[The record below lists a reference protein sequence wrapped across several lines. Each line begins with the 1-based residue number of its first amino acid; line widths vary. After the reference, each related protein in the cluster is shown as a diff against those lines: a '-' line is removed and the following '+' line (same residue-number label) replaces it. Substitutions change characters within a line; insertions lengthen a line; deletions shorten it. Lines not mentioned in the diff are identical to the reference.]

1 MSRLSAI
8 FSFFSVCME
17 AASRPYLSN
26 CLQHGYREV
35 VTTLPSVDA
44 MGLHGAVLTF
54 AVLGPFEVR
63 AGDQPVHV
71 GGRLPRRLL
80 AILVAGEGRPV
91 SEDSLAE
98 GLWGAR
104 PPRNP
109 AGALQVYVSRLRR
122 VLPGTVLERSAGGY
136 RLLAA
141 DTDAERFRGQLV
153 RARALVADDRH
164 ADAHEAFEA
173 ALRLWR
179 GTPYEDL
186 ADDESTSAIRAA
198 LVEQRDSAQEEAAAA
213 LMATGDHTGAVVT
226 LELLVRAAPYRE
238 RRWQLLALALYRSG
252 RQADALN
259 AVRRVRTLLAEE
271 LGVDPGAELRQ
282 LEGRILSQD
291 PALCQ
296 DPAPRATTTAA
307 TPGDRPLSS
316 FIGRDADLALLSR
329 LVGLQRLVT
338 VVGPAGSGKTRLAVE
353 WAGRDAVVRLAD
365 VADPTHLVSAVAGTV
380 GVTGFTGDPYEA
392 LVKRLRLHG
401 RALVLDNCE
410 HLVGEVA
417 RLVVDLLDRV
427 PALRVVATSRSPL
440 GVDGEHSLPLG
451 PLAADDAVMLLT
463 DRIRAGRPGWIEQD
477 TNRQDLRRLADALD
491 RLPLALELAAARV
504 RTFGVQGLIENL
516 DDRFT
521 VLGRIPHSKMTPHAT
536 LQEAVAWSFD
546 LLSGEERD
554 LAVRL
559 WPYEGGFP
567 LEAAGSAS
575 GLGALVSL
583 VDQSVVTAETGGSTA
598 RYWMLETIRAY
609 GRSVDGDPA
618 ATRATHALWVRE
630 LVAQAE
636 GDLQGVRSAATMAAL
651 RLELPNLR
659 AGLAHDLIHA
669 PGEALRTAAR
679 LMWFWI
685 RSGLLVEGNRTL
697 TAALAAAP
705 DAPLGDIVRARTASA
720 ALLYFT
726 GDVTTARRVL
736 SEANLAVSSEPR
748 YRSLLAEVRYYQALV
763 HLPGGDPLIAL
774 AASAEAHAIA
784 TETQTTWLIAAT
796 AMALGA
802 ALVMA
807 GRTTEGRTRLRAA
820 VRLAD
825 ASGLVWTAALSELML
840 AQTLV
845 DAKGGEA
852 LPLLRSSLRRFL
864 IEGDLSN
871 QLAVLHNG
879 ALVLD
884 AADDA
889 AGAALLRDIVHFHQV
904 HSDIRPAGTFLQS
917 TVPQGWYEGAPPSQ
931 PPALNDAVAILRA
944 SARAV

>member
-1 MSRLSAI
+1 MA
-8 FSFFSVCME
+8 
-17 AASRPYLSN
+17 
-26 CLQHGYREV
+26 
-35 VTTLPSVDA
+35 SVDD

-141 DTDAERFRGQLV
+141 DTDAERFRGHLV

-164 ADAHEAFEA
+164 ADAHESFEA

-198 LVEQRDSAQEEAAAA
+198 LVEQRDSAQEEAGAA
-213 LMATGDHTGAVVT
+213 LLATGDHAGAVAM
-226 LELLVRAAPYRE
+226 LEPLVHAAPYRE
-238 RRWQLLALALYRSG
+238 RRWQLLALALYRAG
-252 RQADALN
+252 RQAEALH
-259 AVRRVRTLLAEE
+259 AVRRVRSLLAEE
-271 LGVDPGAELRQ
+271 LGVDPGPELRQ

-291 PALCQ
+291 PALAATG
-296 DPAPRATTTAA
+296 APAA

-329 LVGLQRLVT
+329 LVGLHRLVT

-365 VADPTHLVSAVAGTV
+365 VADPAHLVSAVAAAT

-417 RLVVDLLDRV
+417 RLVVDLLDRI

-477 TNRQDLRRLADALD
+477 TDRRDLRRLADALD

-504 RTFGVQGLIENL
+504 RTFGVRGLIENL

-521 VLGRIPHSKMTPHAT
+521 VLGRIPHSKITPHAT
-536 LQEAVAWSFD
+536 LQKAVAWSFG
-546 LLSGEERD
+546 LLSHEERD

-567 LEAAGSAS
+567 LEAVGPAA
-575 GLGALVSL
+575 GLGTLVSL

-609 GRSVDGDPA
+609 SRSVDGDPA
-618 ATRATHALWVRE
+618 ATRAAHALWVRE
-630 LVAQAE
+630 LAAQAE
-636 GDLQGVRSAATMAAL
+636 GDLQGVRSATTMAAL

-685 RSGLLVEGNRTL
+685 RSGLLTEGNRTL

-705 DAPLGDIVRARTASA
+705 DAPLGDIVRAKTSSA

-736 SEANLAVSSEPR
+736 SEANSAVASEQR

-763 HLPGGDPLIAL
+763 QLPGGDPAIAL
-774 AASAEAHAIA
+774 DASAEAHAIA

-796 AMALGA
+796 AMAWGA

-807 GRTTEGRTRLRAA
+807 GRTAEGRTRLRAA

-845 DAKGGEA
+845 DAQDGEA

-889 AGAALLRDIVHFHQV
+889 VGAALLRDIVHFHQAR
-904 HSDIRPAGTFLQS
+904 SDIRPAGTFLQS

-931 PPALNDAVAILRA
+931 PPALNDAVAVLSA

>member
-1 MSRLSAI
+1 
-8 FSFFSVCME
+8 
-17 AASRPYLSN
+17 
-26 CLQHGYREV
+26 
-35 VTTLPSVDA
+35 

-141 DTDAERFRGQLV
+141 DTDAERFRGHLV

-164 ADAHEAFEA
+164 ADAHESFEA

-198 LVEQRDSAQEEAAAA
+198 LVEQRDSAQEEAGAA
-213 LMATGDHTGAVVT
+213 LLATGDHAGAVAM
-226 LELLVRAAPYRE
+226 LEPLVHAAPYRE
-238 RRWQLLALALYRSG
+238 RRWQLLALALYRAG
-252 RQADALN
+252 RQAEALH
-259 AVRRVRTLLAEE
+259 AVRRVRSLLAEE
-271 LGVDPGAELRQ
+271 LGVDPGPELRQ

-291 PALCQ
+291 PALAATG
-296 DPAPRATTTAA
+296 APAA

-329 LVGLQRLVT
+329 LVGLHRLVT

-365 VADPTHLVSAVAGTV
+365 VADPAHLVSAVAAAT

-417 RLVVDLLDRV
+417 RLVVDLLDRI

-477 TNRQDLRRLADALD
+477 TDRRDLRRLADALD

-504 RTFGVQGLIENL
+504 RTFGVRGLIENL

-521 VLGRIPHSKMTPHAT
+521 VLGRIPHSKITPHAT
-536 LQEAVAWSFD
+536 LQKAVAWSFG
-546 LLSGEERD
+546 LLSHEERD

-567 LEAAGSAS
+567 LEAVGPAA
-575 GLGALVSL
+575 GLGTLVSL

-609 GRSVDGDPA
+609 SRSVDGDPA
-618 ATRATHALWVRE
+618 ATRAAHALWVRE
-630 LVAQAE
+630 LAAQAE
-636 GDLQGVRSAATMAAL
+636 GDLQGVRSATTMAAL

-685 RSGLLVEGNRTL
+685 RSGLLTEGNRTL

-705 DAPLGDIVRARTASA
+705 DAPLGDIVRAKTSSA

-736 SEANLAVSSEPR
+736 SEANSAVASEQR

-763 HLPGGDPLIAL
+763 QLPGGDPAIAL
-774 AASAEAHAIA
+774 DASAEAHAIA

-796 AMALGA
+796 AMAWGA

-807 GRTTEGRTRLRAA
+807 GRTAEGRTRLRAA

-845 DAKGGEA
+845 DAQDGEA

-889 AGAALLRDIVHFHQV
+889 VGAALLRDIVHFHQAR
-904 HSDIRPAGTFLQS
+904 SDIRPAGTFLQS

-931 PPALNDAVAILRA
+931 PPALNDAVAVLSA

>member
-1 MSRLSAI
+1 
-8 FSFFSVCME
+8 
-17 AASRPYLSN
+17 
-26 CLQHGYREV
+26 
-35 VTTLPSVDA
+35 

-141 DTDAERFRGQLV
+141 DTDAERFRGHLV

-164 ADAHEAFEA
+164 ADAHESFEA

-198 LVEQRDSAQEEAAAA
+198 LVEQRDSAQEEAGAA
-213 LMATGDHTGAVVT
+213 LLATGDHAGAVAM
-226 LELLVRAAPYRE
+226 LEPLVHTAPYRE
-238 RRWQLLALALYRSG
+238 RRWQLLALALYRAG
-252 RQADALN
+252 RQAEALH
-259 AVRRVRTLLAEE
+259 AVRRVRSLLAEE
-271 LGVDPGAELRQ
+271 LGVDPGPELRQ

-291 PALCQ
+291 PALAATG
-296 DPAPRATTTAA
+296 APAA

-329 LVGLQRLVT
+329 LVGLHRLVT

-365 VADPTHLVSAVAGTV
+365 VADPAHLVSAVAAAT

-417 RLVVDLLDRV
+417 RLVVDLLDRI

-463 DRIRAGRPGWIEQD
+463 DRIRAGRPGWIEHD
-477 TNRQDLRRLADALD
+477 NDRRDLRRLADALD

-504 RTFGVQGLIENL
+504 RTFGVRGLIENL

-521 VLGRIPHSKMTPHAT
+521 VLGRIPHSKITPHAT
-536 LQEAVAWSFD
+536 LQEAVAWSFG
-546 LLSGEERD
+546 LLSHEERD

-567 LEAAGSAS
+567 LEAVGPAA
-575 GLGALVSL
+575 GLGTLVSL

-609 GRSVDGDPA
+609 SRSVDGDPA
-618 ATRATHALWVRE
+618 ATRAAHALWVRE
-630 LVAQAE
+630 LAAQAE
-636 GDLQGVRSAATMAAL
+636 GDLQGVRSATTMAAL

-685 RSGLLVEGNRTL
+685 RSGLLTEGNRTL
-697 TAALAAAP
+697 TTALAAAP
-705 DAPLGDIVRARTASA
+705 DAPLGDIVRAKTSSA

-736 SEANLAVSSEPR
+736 SEANLAVASEQR

-763 HLPGGDPLIAL
+763 QLPGGDPAIAL
-774 AASAEAHAIA
+774 DASAEAHAIA

-796 AMALGA
+796 AMAWGA

-807 GRTTEGRTRLRAA
+807 GRTAEGRTRLRAA

-845 DAKGGEA
+845 DAQDGEA

-889 AGAALLRDIVHFHQV
+889 VGAALLRDIVHFHQAR
-904 HSDIRPAGTFLQS
+904 SDIRPAGTFLQS

-931 PPALNDAVAILRA
+931 PPALNDAVAVLSA

>member
-1 MSRLSAI
+1 
-8 FSFFSVCME
+8 
-17 AASRPYLSN
+17 
-26 CLQHGYREV
+26 
-35 VTTLPSVDA
+35 

-98 GLWGAR
+98 GLWDDR
-104 PPRNP
+104 RPRNP

-122 VLPGTVLERSAGGY
+122 VLPGTVLQRSAGGY
-136 RLLAA
+136 LLLAA
-141 DTDAERFRGQLV
+141 DTDVERFRGHLV
-153 RARALVADDRH
+153 RARALVACDRH
-164 ADAHEAFEA
+164 ADAHEAFET

-186 ADDESTSAIRAA
+186 ADHESTTAIRAA
-198 LVEQRDSAQEEAAAA
+198 LVEQRDSAQEEGAAA
-213 LMATGDHTGAVVT
+213 LLATGGHAGAVAL
-226 LELLVRAAPYRE
+226 LEPLVHAAPYRE

-271 LGVDPGAELRQ
+271 LGVDPGPELRQ

-291 PALCQ
+291 PALE
-296 DPAPRATTTAA
+296 ATGVRTA

-329 LVGLQRLVT
+329 LVDTHRLVT
-338 VVGPAGSGKTRLAVE
+338 IVGPAGSGKTRLAVE
-353 WAGRDAVVRLAD
+353 WGGRDAVVRLAD
-365 VADPTHLVSAVAGTV
+365 VADPAHLVSAVAAAV

-392 LVKRLRLHG
+392 LIKRLRLH
-401 RALVLDNCE
+401 RKILVLDNCE
-410 HLVGEVA
+410 HLVGEAA
-417 RLVVDLLDRV
+417 RLVVDLLDRI

-440 GVDGEHSLPLG
+440 GIDGEHSLPLG
-451 PLAADDAVMLLT
+451 PLAGDDAVTLLT
-463 DRIRAGRPGWIEQD
+463 DRIRASRPGWIAQD
-477 TNRQDLRRLADALD
+477 TDSRDLRRLAEALD

-504 RTFGVQGLIENL
+504 RTFGVRGLIENL

-567 LEAAGSAS
+567 LEAAGPAA
-575 GLGALVSL
+575 GLGVLVTL

-609 GRSVDGDPA
+609 SRSVDEDPA
-618 ATRATHALWVRE
+618 ATRAAHALWVRE
-630 LVAQAE
+630 LVARAE
-636 GDLQGVRSAATMAAL
+636 ADLQGVRSATTMAAL

-659 AGLAHDLIHA
+659 AGLAHDLTHA
-669 PGEALRTAAR
+669 PVEALRTAAR

-685 RSGLLVEGNRTL
+685 RSGLLAEGNRML

-705 DAPLGDIVRARTASA
+705 DAPLDDIVRARTASA
-720 ALLYFT
+720 GLLYFT
-726 GDVTTARRVL
+726 GDVATARHML
-736 SEANLAVSSEPR
+736 SEANLAVAPEPR

-763 HLPGGDPLIAL
+763 QLPGGDPATAL
-774 AASAEAHAIA
+774 AASSEAHAIA

-796 AMALGA
+796 SMAWGA

-807 GRTTEGRTRLRAA
+807 GRIAEGRTRLRAA

-879 ALVLD
+879 ALVLA

-889 AGAALLRDIVHFHQV
+889 DGAALLRNVVHSHQAR
-904 HSDIRPAGTFLQS
+904 SDIRPAGTFLQS
-917 TVPQGWYEGAPPSQ
+917 IVPHGWYEGAPPS
-931 PPALNDAVAILRA
+931 PPPTLNDAVAVLTA

>member
-1 MSRLSAI
+1 M
-8 FSFFSVCME
+8 
-17 AASRPYLSN
+17 
-26 CLQHGYREV
+26 
-35 VTTLPSVDA
+35 
-44 MGLHGAVLTF
+44 LTF

-122 VLPGTVLERSAGGY
+122 VLPGAVLERSAGGY

-141 DTDAERFRGQLV
+141 DTDAERFRGHLV

-164 ADAHEAFEA
+164 ADAHESFEA

-198 LVEQRDSAQEEAAAA
+198 LVEQRDSAQEEAGAAF
-213 LMATGDHTGAVVT
+213 LATGDHAGAVAM
-226 LELLVRAAPYRE
+226 LEPLVHTAPYRE
-238 RRWQLLALALYRSG
+238 RRWQLLALALYRAG
-252 RQADALN
+252 RQAEALH
-259 AVRRVRTLLAEE
+259 AVRRVRVLLAEE
-271 LGVDPGAELRQ
+271 LGVDPGPELRQ

-291 PALCQ
+291 PALA
-296 DPAPRATTTAA
+296 APGAPAA

-329 LVGLQRLVT
+329 LVGLHRLVT

-365 VADPTHLVSAVAGTV
+365 VADPAHLVSAVAAAT

-392 LVKRLRLHG
+392 LIKRLRLYG
-401 RALVLDNCE
+401 KALVLDNCE

-417 RLVVDLLDRV
+417 RLVVDLLDRI

-477 TNRQDLRRLADALD
+477 TDRRDLRRLADALD

-504 RTFGVQGLIENL
+504 RTFGVRGLIENL

-521 VLGRIPHSKMTPHAT
+521 VLGRIPHSKITPHAT
-536 LQEAVAWSFD
+536 LQEAVAWSFG
-546 LLSGEERD
+546 LLSHEERD

-567 LEAAGSAS
+567 LEAVGPAA
-575 GLGALVSL
+575 GLGTLVSL
-583 VDQSVVTAETGGSTA
+583 VDQSVVTAETGGCTA

-609 GRSVDGDPA
+609 SRSVDGDPA
-618 ATRATHALWVRE
+618 ATRAAHALWVRE
-630 LVAQAE
+630 LAAQAE
-636 GDLQGVRSAATMAAL
+636 GDLQGVRSATTMAAL

-685 RSGLLVEGNRTL
+685 RSGLLTEGNRTL

-705 DAPLGDIVRARTASA
+705 DAPLGDIVRAKTSSA

-736 SEANLAVSSEPR
+736 AEANLAVASEPR

-763 HLPGGDPLIAL
+763 QLPGGDPTIAL
-774 AASAEAHAIA
+774 DASAEAHAIA

-796 AMALGA
+796 AMAWGA

-807 GRTTEGRTRLRAA
+807 GRTAEGRTRLRAA

-845 DAKGGEA
+845 DAQDGEA

>member
-1 MSRLSAI
+1 
-8 FSFFSVCME
+8 
-17 AASRPYLSN
+17 
-26 CLQHGYREV
+26 
-35 VTTLPSVDA
+35 

-63 AGDQPVHV
+63 AGDHSVHV
-71 GGRLPRRLL
+71 GGRMPRRLL
-80 AILVAGEGRPV
+80 AILVAGEGRPI

-98 GLWGAR
+98 KLWGDR
-104 PPRNP
+104 QPRNP

-122 VLPGTVLERSAGGY
+122 VLPGTELQRSVGGY
-136 RLLAA
+136 RLVPVG
-141 DTDAERFRGQLV
+141 TDVEQFRCHLV
-153 RARALVADDRH
+153 RAHALAADDRH
-164 ADAHEAFEA
+164 AEAHEAFEA
-173 ALRLWR
+173 ALGLWR

-186 ADDESTSAIRAA
+186 GDDESTVAIRAA
-198 LVEQRDSAQEEAAAA
+198 LLEQRDSAQEEAVASLLASGNHA
-213 LMATGDHTGAVVT
+213 GSVAR
-226 LELLVRAAPYRE
+226 LELLVHAAPYRE
-238 RRWQLLALALYRSG
+238 RRWQLLALALYRCG

-271 LGVDPGAELRQ
+271 LGVDPGPMVRQ
-282 LEGRILSQD
+282 LESRILSQD
-291 PALCQ
+291 PAL
-296 DPAPRATTTAA
+296 AA
-307 TPGDRPLSS
+307 TGTPAVKPNDRPLSS

-329 LVGLQRLVT
+329 LAGLHRLVT
-338 VVGPAGSGKTRLAVE
+338 VVGPAGSGKTRLAVQ

-365 VADPTHLVSAVAGTV
+365 VADPAHLVSAVAAAI
-380 GVTGFTGDPYEA
+380 GVTGFTGDLYEA
-392 LVKRLRLHG
+392 LIKRLRLDG
-401 RALVLDNCE
+401 KALVLDNCE
-410 HLVGEVA
+410 HLGGEVA
-417 RLVVDLLDRV
+417 QFVVDLLDRI
-427 PALRVVATSRSPL
+427 PTLSVVATSRSPL

-451 PLAADDAVMLLT
+451 PLAADDAVMLLI
-463 DRIRAGRPGWIEQD
+463 DRIRAGRPGWTEQD
-477 TNRQDLRRLADALD
+477 ADRQDLSRLANALD

-504 RTFGVQGLIENL
+504 RTFGVRGLIENL

-521 VLGRIPHSKMTPHAT
+521 VLGRIPHNKMTPHAT

-546 LLSGEERD
+546 LLSGEEYD
-554 LAVRL
+554 LAIRL

-567 LEAAGSAS
+567 LDAAGSAG
-575 GLGALVSL
+575 GLGTLVSL

-618 ATRATHALWVRE
+618 ATRAAHALWVRE
-630 LVAQAE
+630 LVARAE
-636 GDLQGVRSAATMAAL
+636 GDLQGVRSATTMAAL

-659 AGLAHDLIHA
+659 AGLAHDLTYA
-669 PGEALRTAAR
+669 PVEALRTAAR

-685 RSGLLVEGNRTL
+685 RSGLLAEGNRTL
-697 TAALAAAP
+697 SAALAAAP
-705 DAPLGDIVRARTASA
+705 DAPLGDIVRAKTSSA

-726 GDVTTARRVL
+726 GDVTTARQTL
-736 SEANLAVSSEPR
+736 SEANLAVAAEPR

-763 HLPGGDPLIAL
+763 QLPGGDPVVAL

-784 TETQTTWLIAAT
+784 TETQATWLVAAT
-796 AMALGA
+796 AMAWGA

-807 GRTTEGRTRLRAA
+807 GRIAEGRDRLRAA
-820 VRLAD
+820 VQLAD
-825 ASGLVWTAALSELML
+825 SSGLVWTAALSELML

-845 DAKGGEA
+845 DAKGSEA

-864 IEGDLSN
+864 DEGDLSN

-889 AGAALLRDIVHFHQV
+889 AGAALLRGIVHFHQA

-931 PPALNDAVAILRA
+931 PAALNDALAVLSA
-944 SARAV
+944 SVRAV

>member
-1 MSRLSAI
+1 
-8 FSFFSVCME
+8 
-17 AASRPYLSN
+17 
-26 CLQHGYREV
+26 
-35 VTTLPSVDA
+35 

-98 GLWGAR
+98 GLWDDR
-104 PPRNP
+104 RPRNP

-122 VLPGTVLERSAGGY
+122 VLPGTALQRSASGY

-141 DTDAERFRGQLV
+141 DTDVERFRGHLV
-153 RARALVADDRH
+153 RARALVACGRH
-164 ADAHEAFEA
+164 ADAHEAFET

-186 ADDESTSAIRAA
+186 ADHESTTAIRVA
-198 LVEQRDSAQEEAAAA
+198 LVEQRDSAQEEGVAA
-213 LMATGDHTGAVVT
+213 LLATGDHAGAVAM
-226 LELLVRAAPYRE
+226 LEPLVHAAPYRE

-271 LGVDPGAELRQ
+271 LGVDPGPELRQ

-291 PALCQ
+291 PAL
-296 DPAPRATTTAA
+296 AATGVRTA

-329 LVGLQRLVT
+329 LVDTHRLVT
-338 VVGPAGSGKTRLAVE
+338 IVGPAGSGKTRLAVE
-353 WAGRDAVVRLAD
+353 WGGRDAVVRLAD
-365 VADPTHLVSAVAGTV
+365 VADPAHLVSAVAAAL

-392 LVKRLRLHG
+392 LIKRLRLH
-401 RALVLDNCE
+401 RKYLVLDNCE
-410 HLVGEVA
+410 HLVGEAA
-417 RLVVDLLDRV
+417 RLVVDLLDRI

-440 GVDGEHSLPLG
+440 GIDGEHNLPLG
-451 PLAADDAVMLLT
+451 PLAGDDAVTLLT
-463 DRIRAGRPGWIEQD
+463 DRIRASRPGWIAQD
-477 TNRQDLRRLADALD
+477 TDRRDLRRLADALD

-504 RTFGVQGLIENL
+504 RTFGVRGLIENL

-521 VLGRIPHSKMTPHAT
+521 VLGKIPHNKMTPHAT

-546 LLSGEERD
+546 LLSEEEHD

-567 LEAAGSAS
+567 LQAAGPAA
-575 GLGALVSL
+575 GLGVLVTL

-609 GRSVDGDPA
+609 SRSVDKDPA
-618 ATRATHALWVRE
+618 ATRAAHALWVRE
-630 LVAQAE
+630 LVARAE
-636 GDLQGVRSAATMAAL
+636 ADLQGVRSATTMAAL

-659 AGLAHDLIHA
+659 AGLAHDLTHA
-669 PGEALRTAAR
+669 PVEALRTAAR

-685 RSGLLVEGNRTL
+685 RSGLLAEGNRML

-705 DAPLGDIVRARTASA
+705 DAPLGDSVRARTSSA

-726 GDVTTARRVL
+726 GDVTTARRML
-736 SEANLAVSSEPR
+736 SEANLAVASEPR

-763 HLPGGDPLIAL
+763 QLPGGDPAIAL

-796 AMALGA
+796 AMAWGA

-807 GRTTEGRTRLRAA
+807 GRIAEGRNRLRAA

-864 IEGDLSN
+864 TEGDLSN

-879 ALVLD
+879 ALALD

-889 AGAALLRDIVHFHQV
+889 AGAALLRNVVHFHQAR
-904 HSDIRPAGTFLQS
+904 SDIRPAGTFLQS
-917 TVPQGWYEGAPPSQ
+917 TVPHGWYEGAPPSQ
-931 PPALNDAVAILRA
+931 PPTLNDAVAVLSA

>member
-1 MSRLSAI
+1 
-8 FSFFSVCME
+8 
-17 AASRPYLSN
+17 
-26 CLQHGYREV
+26 
-35 VTTLPSVDA
+35 

-80 AILVAGEGRPV
+80 SILVAGEGRPV

-122 VLPGTVLERSAGGY
+122 VLPGTVLERSGGGY

-141 DTDAERFRGQLV
+141 DTDTDAERFRGHLV

-186 ADDESTSAIRAA
+186 IDDESTVAIRAS

-213 LMATGDHTGAVVT
+213 LLATGDHAGAVAR
-226 LELLVRAAPYRE
+226 LEPLVHTAPYRE
-238 RRWQLLALALYRSG
+238 RRWQLLALALYRAG
-252 RQADALN
+252 RQAEALH
-259 AVRRVRTLLAEE
+259 AVRRVRSLLAEE
-271 LGVDPGAELRQ
+271 LGVDPGPELRQ
-282 LEGRILSQD
+282 LEGRILAQD
-291 PALCQ
+291 PALA
-296 DPAPRATTTAA
+296 APDAPTA

-329 LVGLQRLVT
+329 LVGVHRLVT

-353 WAGRDAVVRLAD
+353 WAGRHAVVRLAD
-365 VADPTHLVSAVAGTV
+365 VADPAHLVSAVAAAT

-392 LVKRLRLHG
+392 LIKRLRLYG
-401 RALVLDNCE
+401 KALVLDNCE

-417 RLVVDLLDRV
+417 RLVVDLLDRI
-427 PALRVVATSRSPL
+427 PTLRVVATSRSPL

-451 PLAADDAVMLLT
+451 PLAADDAVTLLT
-463 DRIRAGRPGWIEQD
+463 DRIRAGRPGWIGQD
-477 TNRQDLRRLADALD
+477 ADRQDLRRLADALD

-504 RTFGVQGLIENL
+504 RTFGVRGLIENL

-536 LQEAVAWSFD
+536 LQEAVGWSFD

-554 LAVRL
+554 LAVGL

-567 LEAAGSAS
+567 LEAASSAA
-575 GLGALVSL
+575 GLGTLVSL

-609 GRSVDGDPA
+609 CRSVDGDPA
-618 ATRATHALWVRE
+618 ATRAAHALWVRE
-630 LVAQAE
+630 LAAQAE
-636 GDLQGVRSAATMAAL
+636 GDLQGVRSATTMAAL

-659 AGLAHDLIHA
+659 AGLAHDLIYA
-669 PGEALRTAAR
+669 PVEALRTAAR

-685 RSGLLVEGNRTL
+685 RSGLLTEGNRTL

-705 DAPLGDIVRARTASA
+705 DAPLGDIVRARTSSA
-720 ALLYFT
+720 ALFYFT
-726 GDVTTARRVL
+726 GDVTTARHML
-736 SEANLAVSSEPR
+736 SEANSAVAPEPR

-763 HLPGGDPLIAL
+763 QLPGGDPATAL
-774 AASAEAHAIA
+774 DASAEAHAIA

-796 AMALGA
+796 SMAWGA

-807 GRTTEGRTRLRAA
+807 GRIAEGRTRLRAA

-845 DAKGGEA
+845 DAQGGEV

-884 AADDA
+884 ATDDA
-889 AGAALLRDIVHFHQV
+889 AGAALLRDIVHFHQA

-931 PPALNDAVAILRA
+931 PPALNDAIAVLTA